1 MTTRQEVSG
10 DGEAVELTLK
20 IEGISSTRTALIAN
34 LTKFSAQTVREH
46 YNLSSPRTSLSA
58 NSAWSADAPTAPTL
72 PL

>member
-10 DGEAVELTLK
+10 DEEAVELTLK
-20 IEGISSTRTALIAN
+20 IEGISSTKKALIAN
-34 LTKFSAQTVREH
+34 LTKFLDKIIREH